1 VPRSGVNGSSKPK
14 GWAWGDASVVLALV
28 ALAAIAYGASLR
40 HDFVFDDTDSIR
52 DNLLIRDLANY
63 WPFASGYWQHPTRY
77 VGYLTFAL
85 NYAAGGVDVVGFRAV
100 NVVVHLANAL
110 LVYVLVLTLFK
121 TPVGERSSVA
131 ASARAAGFLAAA
143 LFVAHP
149 LQTSAVTYIV
159 QRLTSLATFF
169 YLATVVQYAR
179 WRIRRDSLSRAAS
192 GARYAGILLTSA
204 LAMKTKEIAVTV
216 PVTLFILEWL
226 FFGRPRRSAILALL
240 PILGTAILVPASVV
254 QWHGDAGQVL
264 SDVSQ
269 VTHVQ
274 TQLSRLDYLRTQCAV
289 LLTYLRLLLL
299 PVDQNVD
306 YDYPV
311 YSSFADAPVVLGCVV
326 LAGLAGT
333 AAYLAWRSR
342 PSPGVGGHPLDP
354 AARVV
359 AFGIAWF
366 FVTIAVESSVIPIV
380 DVIFEHRVYLPSVG
394 MFVAVAAA
402 AMWIVARAPGR
413 RRIKAVIAGGAI
425 LALVLAGATALRNR
439 VWSSPITL
447 WSDTL
452 SKSPAKVRPY
462 VNLGAALV
470 DSGDIGR
477 AIPLL
482 QRAIQLDPDDPQ
494 ANHALG
500 RALLVGRGDLELAT
514 RLIERALTVRPNYPE
529 ALANLGAVLNRQRR
543 YDETIARLESARSI
557 IDRNVEAHF
566 NLGVAYAMK
575 RDTLQAEAE
584 ARTLDGLSP
593 PLANQLRGLIARNG
607 S

>member
-1 VPRSGVNGSSKPK
+1 VVNGSSKPRR
-14 GWAWGDASVVLALV
+14 WSWGDASVVLALL

-63 WPFASGYWQHPTRY
+63 RPFARGYWQHPTRY
-77 VGYLTFAL
+77 VGYVTFAL
-85 NYAAGGVDVVGFRAV
+85 NYAAGGLDVLGFRAV
-100 NVVVHLANAL
+100 NVVVHVANAL
-110 LVYVLVLTLFK
+110 LVYVLVLTLFR

-131 ASARAAGFLAAA
+131 ASARAAGFIAAA

-179 WRIRRDSLSRAAS
+179 WRIHRSLLSTAAS

-204 LAMKTKEIAVTV
+204 LAMKTKEIAVTL

-226 FFGRPRRSAILALL
+226 FFGRPRRSAILAFL
-240 PILGTAILVPASVV
+240 PILGTAILVPASLV
-254 QWHGDAGQVL
+254 QWQGNAGQVL

-274 TQLSRLDYLRTQCAV
+274 TQLSRADYLRTECAV

-311 YSSFADAPVVLGCVV
+311 YSSFADAPVLLGCVV
-326 LAGLAGT
+326 LAGLAVS

-342 PSPGVGGHPLDP
+342 PSPGAGARALDP
-354 AARVV
+354 VARLV

-366 FVTIAVESSVIPIV
+366 FVTIAVESSVIPIL

-394 MFVAVAAA
+394 VFVAVSAA
-402 AMWIVARAPGR
+402 AMWIVERGPGR
-413 RRIKAVIAGGAI
+413 RWVTAAIAGGAV
-425 LALVLAGATALRNR
+425 LAIVLAGATALRNR
-439 VWSSPITL
+439 VWANQITL
-447 WSDTL
+447 WSDAV

-470 DSGDIGR
+470 DSGDIAR
-477 AIPLL
+477 AMPLL
-482 QRAIQLDPDDPQ
+482 QRALQLDPDDPQ

-500 RALLVGRGDLELAT
+500 RALLMGRGDLELAT
-514 RLIERALTVRPNYPE
+514 RLIDKALTVRPEYPE
-529 ALANLGAVLNRQRR
+529 ALANLGAVLNRRR
-543 YDETIARLESARSI
+543 RFDETIARLEAGRSI
-557 IDRNVEAHF
+557 IDQNVEAHF
-566 NLGVAYAMK
+566 NLGVAYAMT
-575 RDTLQAEAE
+575 RNTLQAEAE
-584 ARTLDGLSP
+584 ARALDGLSP
-593 PLANQLRGLIARNG
+593 PLASQLRGLIARDG